1 MFNFRKS
8 ISRLGDIYINDA
20 FGTAH
25 RADSSISGVYIP
37 IKAAG
42 LLMKKE
48 IDYFGKALQNPER
61 PFMGKYF

>member
-48 IDYFGKALQNPER
+48 IDYFGKAL
-61 PFMGKYF
+61 